1 MGLIDRMKRWFR
13 RGAPEPADEP
23 SEHDLRIGDLSER
36 LAQMRGEKTT
46 AMGPPSAAPRGAD
59 SVEQLSKA
67 ARDGRYVDRTNEDDV
82 LRGVKKYR
90 SVDDR

>member
-1 MGLIDRMKRWFR
+1 MVDRLKRVFG
-13 RGAPEPADEP
+13 RGTAEPADEP
-23 SEHDLRIGDLSER
+23 SEDDLPIGDLSER
-36 LAQMRGEKTT
+36 LRRMRGDKTT
-46 AMGPPSAAPRGAD
+46 AMGPPGAAPRSAD

-82 LRGVKKYR
+82 LRGVRKYR